1 MEPVAIDWQRVLPVI
16 VSILVII
23 LVALLRQHSRLL
35 AAITATMPINV
46 PLALWIVYAAEEGE
60 PAAMVNFSEGLLIGI
75 LPSLVFLVVIWL
87 ALRAGW
93 SLIPVIAVG
102 YVAWGVGLG
111 VIFVVRNLS
120 GS

>member
-1 MEPVAIDWQRVLPVI
+1 
-16 VSILVII
+16 
-23 LVALLRQHSRLL
+23 
-35 AAITATMPINV
+35 
-46 PLALWIVYAAEEGE
+46 
-60 PAAMVNFSEGLLIGI
+60 
-75 LPSLVFLVVIWL
+75 
-87 ALRAGW
+87 LRAGW